1 MIYPSIDLMNGKV
14 VQLVQGKREQKKIE
28 IDDVL
33 GTARIFAGL
42 GFEIQ
47 LIDLDAAM
55 DNGSNIGI
63 IETICRKFNCRVGG
77 GIRTI
82 AKAKEII
89 KAGAKKIIVGSKVFE
104 NGKIN
109 ILFLKQLGKYIGKDN
124 VIIAIDSKEGKI
136 VVKGWK
142 KSTGLDP
149 VKTAKELEPYCYE
162 FLYTY
167 VDKEGMMQ
175 GTDYETLRKLKTI
188 TKNEITAAGG
198 IASIE
203 EIKKLARLGVNSVLG
218 MAVYTGRIKL
228 EELKGFKKEKHV
240 FICPKC
246 GVWSTFILLG
256 LAVLGCVV
264 LQKYCIMKVIM

>member
-14 VQLVQGKREQKKIE
+14 VQLVQGKREKKMIE
-28 IDDVL
+28 IDNVL
-33 GTARIFAGL
+33 GTARRFADL

-55 DNGSNIGI
+55 DKGANMGI
-63 IETICRKFNCRVGG
+63 IETICSRFNCRVGG

-104 NGKIN
+104 NGEIN
-109 ILFLKQLGKYIGKDN
+109 ILFLKQLNKYIGKEK

-136 VVKGWK
+136 VIKGWK
-142 KSTGLDP
+142 KSTNLDP
-149 VKTAKELEPYCYE
+149 VKTAKELGPYCSE

-175 GTDYETLRKLKTI
+175 GTDYETLRKLKT
-188 TKNEITAAGG
+188 TTRNEITAAGG
-198 IASIE
+198 IASLE
-203 EIKKLARLGVNSVLG
+203 EVKKLERLGVNCVLG
-218 MAVYTGRIKL
+218 MALYTGRIKL
-228 EELKGFKKEKHV
+228 GEVRGFK
-240 FICPKC
+240 
-246 GVWSTFILLG
+246 
-256 LAVLGCVV
+256 
-264 LQKYCIMKVIM
+264 